1 MVLRR
6 AEHGL
11 SLLLGG
17 ADRRGVIAQLGL
29 RCALAC
35 ALAGAAPALAQDDG
49 QGLFAEVCA
58 ACHQGDGRG
67 VPGVYPPLADSI
79 GRFVSVPEG
88 RAYLARVLVYGMFGP
103 IRVEERPYN
112 GLMPPPAFEDAE
124 IAEVLN
130 YTLTELSG
138 EQLPRD
144 FAPFTAEEVAGHHEP
159 IATPSEMRKEREALL
174 EKLRKQSGAL
184 PEIPRITGVAQ
195 DFARQC
201 QGCHGADGMG
211 ARDAIPRLREFV
223 GYFTQL
229 PGGRDYLMRVPGV
242 VFAPLDNQRLAAV
255 LNWTLATF
263 SPAEMAPDFAPFTAA
278 EINRHRKNPI
288 VEVRATRDG
297 LLAQLRAAGLLVGD
311 DDGLISAAVAGP
323 P

>member
-112 GLMPPPAFEDAE
+112 GLMPPPAFRDAE

-130 YTLTELSG
+130 YALTELSG

-144 FAPFTAEEVAGHHEP
+144 FAPFTAEGVAGYHEP
-159 IATPSEMRKEREALL
+159 IARPSEMRKEREAML
-174 EKLRKQSGAL
+174 EKLGKQSSAL

-211 ARDAIPRLREFV
+211 ARDAVPRLREFV

-229 PGGRDYLMRVPGV
+229 PGGRGYLMSVPGV
-242 VFAPLDNQRLAAV
+242 VFAPIDDQRLAAV

-288 VEVRATRDG
+288 VDVRATRED